1 MHTVSLFP
9 SLFDFQMLGIFALR
23 VTLGLIFVWFWYK
36 KVFRQRAERI
46 HFFEKLGLRPA
57 VLYFAL
63 VTHIEGIAG
72 VLLVIGLWTQGAVI
86 VTGILMILAT
96 LIKFFKPSALPKNTI
111 EFYLILATVS
121 FSLLFL
127 GAGAFAFDLPL

>member
-9 SLFDFQMLGIFALR
+9 SLLDYQILGIFALR

-36 KVFRQRAERI
+36 KVFRERAERI
-46 HFFEKLGLRPA
+46 HFFEKLGLHPA
-57 VLYFAL
+57 VLYFAII
-63 VTHIEGIAG
+63 THLEGIAG
-72 VLLVIGLWTQGAVI
+72 ILLVIGLWVQGAAI
-86 VTGILMILAT
+86 ATGVLMLLAS
-96 LIKFFKPSALPKNTI
+96 LIKFFKPNALPKNTI
-111 EFYLILATVS
+111 EFYIILAAVS